1 MRRPS
6 SFFSSV
12 GGLGL
17 CGLFLLGLFLEL
29 GTEQLENG
37 QIRAVADA
45 ETGVDD
51 ARVAAVAVGKARGDV
66 REQFLV
72 APGVIRYEA
81 AWRRACSVSRLPS
94 VIICST
100 SGLAALARVTVV
112 VMRSFS
118 ITLVTRLRS
127 VARRCAG

>member
-1 MRRPS
+1 M
-6 SFFSSV
+6 
-12 GGLGL
+12 
-17 CGLFLLGLFLEL
+17 
-29 GTEQLENG
+29 
-37 QIRAVADA
+37 
-45 ETGVDD
+45 DD
-51 ARVAAVAVGKARGDV
+51 SRVTSGAIGKARSDV
-66 REQFLV
+66 REEFLV

-100 SGLAALARVTVV
+100 SGLAALARVSVV

-118 ITLVTRLRS
+118 ITFVTRLRS